1 MASVNIYSL
10 ADPPPIEYIF
20 NNQGGHDI
28 KCLNYVFNRK
38 TFGRRTANYVCT
50 SCYASISLKTVV
62 KKVMDK
68 DEIQI
73 VEPFVITHLNL
84 NHKANCL
91 PKSEQQLE
99 VKSLIHKV
107 KERVET
113 FSLFAK
119 TNVFYKKHSFV

>member
-1 MASVNIYSL
+1 MASANIYSL

>member
-1 MASVNIYSL
+1 MASANIYSL

-73 VEPFVITHLNL
+73 VEPFVIRYD
-84 NHKANCL
+84 
-91 PKSEQQLE
+91 PYS
-99 VKSLIHKV
+99 
-107 KERVET
+107 
-113 FSLFAK
+113 
-119 TNVFYKKHSFV
+119 